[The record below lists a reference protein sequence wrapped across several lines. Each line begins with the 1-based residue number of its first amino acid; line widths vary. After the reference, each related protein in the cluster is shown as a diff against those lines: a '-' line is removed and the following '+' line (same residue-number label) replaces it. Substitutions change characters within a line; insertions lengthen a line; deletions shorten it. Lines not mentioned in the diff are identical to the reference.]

1 MASRYE
7 VHRDTLKTKR
17 NVGSDISEL
26 KTLYSQTPKFYSKMD
41 FDEFL
46 SYANEG
52 ATNELDKSVSD
63 YREQSKVRKTDPLI
77 ADPDYYKK
85 LFSVTDKDYE
95 DTAEKQGFKG
105 LRRTAASILSESTSS
120 MLNLMHNVNP
130 LNNKT
135 KKLLD
140 SKLKE
145 SSGEVVPTERDIEKR
160 IERGVNKFIRKPFG
174 SSKFGYTDLFETKYD
189 EKTGEEYYEV
199 KPPESTAESLAR
211 PLGELMYG
219 FQALKL
225 GKVDKGVGKVV
236 EKLKERVKLSPRG
249 RGRPSQAR
257 LAAES
262 NELFKTRLINSGAT
276 IAKTELASQF
286 AFADDPEFNI
296 VASKLAEHFGD
307 DDNAMADLLNYLDT
321 DDESPETA
329 RRLSL
334 LLDGIFISGAVSTF
348 LGAAKVTVKGA
359 TNLINEI
366 KASGP
371 EGVDA
376 FKKVINDGR
385 KSDKAAKIIA
395 KPEPDLDII
404 TDWTNK
410 IFQNNALGR
419 KLNEGQKQLQRGWYN
434 LRRSSGMMTP
444 EMFKIIKSG
453 EYDRIGWSQRA
464 MDLHANLMVTMRKA
478 AKDSKVKFEDI
489 EEDFGHFMVGSLK
502 NGKRIKIK
510 DLPENIRPYAQ
521 EARTTIDS
529 LSKLL
534 LQSKHIPKET
544 RKEIEK
550 NMGTY
555 LRKTYDAFENPNWTA
570 TAEMIAKATSEIK
583 ASIKAADIAKGMKRL
598 RSDAYYQQ
606 EAEVT
611 INKWINKDD
620 FKSMENHI
628 NKVFG
633 SKKAETLFKARVTL
647 RPAIEELLGGKNVST
662 TTAVFRTIETLAH
675 QQSKYKMF
683 DDLAEKGLGKW
694 FWRGTG
700 KNSTAPDSRMTLGKI
715 TGQQF
720 GNLNGA
726 KTTPEIARLF
736 NNMGK
741 VDQMEWGRYIYGSF
755 LRAKGFGQA
764 AATVY
769 NLTTHVRNTVGGG
782 IIVMRNGFNPF
793 TSELGDS
800 FEILSNQLNRAGAKK
815 NDTLSEI
822 YREYQKLGLVNQNVK
837 VGDFKA
843 LINDITQTGKNTFN
857 DRGTNILQKIASGA
871 SRTNKGLTDLYVA
884 EDDLWRILVYNKELK
899 VLQRANTLVPVASQ
913 KSLAVLKQE
922 ASDIVRNTMPT
933 YDLIAPTLLGIR
945 KLPIGNFF
953 SFTAEQWRNN
963 YHTLLRGVDE
973 VASGNEAL
981 VERGMQRLAGQMTVT
996 YAGYKGLTDTS
1007 KYFFGVSDEEEQ
1019 AVRDLDLADWSQNS
1033 AIVFDRT
1040 KEGFLEYTDLTYT
1053 DPSAPVTDVFRAFI
1067 GEVTEGRNPKDTKEK
1082 IGAGIMKAAKSFIKP
1097 FVDPSIVSAALL
1109 DVLFQGKDFETGKY
1123 LDGYNIQKGTYH
1135 PDNLGVVLAH
1145 VGKELIPRE
1154 IKDDYSLFLGKK
1166 AERIKKGEISM
1177 ENELFSRVTG
1187 QRTQILTPDRLAR
1200 NFGFKITELNTQVK
1214 LAKDNLNTY
1223 VYDDTMTPNKL
1234 LAEYQDGVSAYYPS
1248 FVKAKLAFE
1257 AAVTLGLEK
1266 NSVMKISNKRL
1277 RSFNSAESS
1286 EFNSFN
1292 NAFTPIRL
1300 TQSQLTFFKLNG
1312 DFTDMSYAQFLKEYN
1327 DIYSEFSH
1335 LPIIRESDYGWA
1347 NPDLAKSRG
1356 RYDPSQPK
1364 PSKFEYSTGGLVE
1377 GEDTVPY
1384 TKEDPADR
1392 VNPYTGEPYQEQ
1404 MDRLGFS
1411 NGMGEPENLI
1421 AKSIAQLA
1429 NEKRYNFDYEQ
1440 NFDKETGKRIENI
1453 YVNKGDT
1460 RGKFVR
1466 DVYLNAKSRGLAYP
1480 EIVASQAAAESRYG
1494 ASKIAQEANNL
1505 FGIKLR
1511 EGETGE
1517 AREFMTK
1524 EDYGQGQVPEKAN
1537 FRVFNSVD
1545 ESVQGY
1551 NTFIKDKKYNEALQ
1565 AKTPLEYLQ
1574 KIKDAGYATDQS
1586 YVKTVG
1592 DVYQQYKNAGIFD

>member
-7 VHRDTLKTKR
+7 VHKDTLKTKR

-26 KTLYSQTPKFYSKMD
+26 KTLYSETPKFYSEMD

-63 YREQSKVRKTDPLI
+63 YREQSKVRKPDPLI
-77 ADPDYYKK
+77 ADPDYYKT
-85 LFSVTDKDYE
+85 LFAVTDKDYE
-95 DTAEKQGFKG
+95 DAAEKQGFKG
-105 LRRTAASILSESTSS
+105 LRRTAASVLSESTSA
-120 MLNLMHNVNP
+120 MLNLVHN
-130 LNNKT
+130 LNTFGTKDIVKNQNK
-135 KKLLD
+135 
-140 SKLKE
+140 
-145 SSGEVVPTERDIEKR
+145 SGEVVLTERDIEKR
-160 IERGVNKFIRKPFG
+160 IERGVNKFYRKPFG

-199 KPPESTAESLAR
+199 KPAESTAEAIAR

-219 FQALKL
+219 FQALKI
-225 GKVDKGVGKVV
+225 GKLDKVGGKIV
-236 EKLKERVKLSPRG
+236 EKLKERVKLSPRT
-249 RGRPSQAR
+249 RGRPSKAR

-262 NELFKTRLINSGAT
+262 SALLRTRLINSGAT

-286 AFADDPEFNI
+286 AFANDPEFNI

-334 LLDGIFISGAVSTF
+334 LLDGIFISGVVSTF
-348 LGAAKVTVKGA
+348 LGVAKVTVKGA
-359 TNLINEI
+359 TNLINKI
-366 KASGP
+366 KDSGP

-395 KPEPDLDII
+395 KPEPELDII

-444 EMFKIIKSG
+444 AMFKIIKSG

-478 AKDSKVKFEDI
+478 AKDSKVKFKDI

-510 DLPENIRPYAQ
+510 DLPENMRPYAQ
-521 EARTTIDS
+521 EARKTIDS

-544 RKEIEK
+544 KKEIQE
-550 NMGTY
+550 NMGKY
-555 LRKTYDAFENPNWTA
+555 LRKTYDAFENPNWTP

-583 ASIKAADIAKGMKRL
+583 ASIKAADVAKGMKRL

-647 RPAIEELLGGKNVST
+647 RPAIEELLGGQNVST

-700 KNSTAPDSRMTLGKI
+700 KNSTAPDPRMTMGKI
-715 TGQQF
+715 TGKQF

-741 VDQMEWGRYIYGSF
+741 VDQMEWGRYLYGSF

-1019 AVRDLDLADWSQNS
+1019 AVRDLDLAEWSQNS

-1082 IGAGIMKAAKSFIKP
+1082 IGAGIMAAAKSFIKP

-1109 DVLFQGKDFETGKY
+1109 DVLFQGRDFETGKY

-1135 PDNLGVVLAH
+1135 PDNLGVVLNH

-1266 NSVMKISNKRL
+1266 HSVMKISNKRL

-1327 DIYSEFSH
+1327 DIYAEFSH

-1411 NGMGEPENLI
+1411 NGIGEPENLI

>member
-1 MASRYE
+1 
-7 VHRDTLKTKR
+7 
-17 NVGSDISEL
+17 
-26 KTLYSQTPKFYSKMD
+26 
-41 FDEFL
+41 
-46 SYANEG
+46 
-52 ATNELDKSVSD
+52 
-63 YREQSKVRKTDPLI
+63 
-77 ADPDYYKK
+77 
-85 LFSVTDKDYE
+85 
-95 DTAEKQGFKG
+95 
-105 LRRTAASILSESTSS
+105 
-120 MLNLMHNVNP
+120 
-130 LNNKT
+130 
-135 KKLLD
+135 
-140 SKLKE
+140 
-145 SSGEVVPTERDIEKR
+145 
-160 IERGVNKFIRKPFG
+160 
-174 SSKFGYTDLFETKYD
+174 
-189 EKTGEEYYEV
+189 
-199 KPPESTAESLAR
+199 
-211 PLGELMYG
+211 
-219 FQALKL
+219 
-225 GKVDKGVGKVV
+225 
-236 EKLKERVKLSPRG
+236 
-249 RGRPSQAR
+249 
-257 LAAES
+257 
-262 NELFKTRLINSGAT
+262 
-276 IAKTELASQF
+276 
-286 AFADDPEFNI
+286 
-296 VASKLAEHFGD
+296 
-307 DDNAMADLLNYLDT
+307 
-321 DDESPETA
+321 
-329 RRLSL
+329 
-334 LLDGIFISGAVSTF
+334 
-348 LGAAKVTVKGA
+348 
-359 TNLINEI
+359 
-366 KASGP
+366 
-371 EGVDA
+371 
-376 FKKVINDGR
+376 
-385 KSDKAAKIIA
+385 
-395 KPEPDLDII
+395 
-404 TDWTNK
+404 
-410 IFQNNALGR
+410 
-419 KLNEGQKQLQRGWYN
+419 
-434 LRRSSGMMTP
+434 
-444 EMFKIIKSG
+444 
-453 EYDRIGWSQRA
+453 
-464 MDLHANLMVTMRKA
+464 MV
-478 AKDSKVKFEDI
+478 
-489 EEDFGHFMVGSLK
+489 
-502 NGKRIKIK
+502 
-510 DLPENIRPYAQ
+510 
-521 EARTTIDS
+521 
-529 LSKLL
+529 
-534 LQSKHIPKET
+534 
-544 RKEIEK
+544 
-550 NMGTY
+550 
-555 LRKTYDAFENPNWTA
+555 
-570 TAEMIAKATSEIK
+570 
-583 ASIKAADIAKGMKRL
+583 
-598 RSDAYYQQ
+598 
-606 EAEVT
+606 
-611 INKWINKDD
+611 
-620 FKSMENHI
+620 
-628 NKVFG
+628 
-633 SKKAETLFKARVTL
+633 
-647 RPAIEELLGGKNVST
+647 
-662 TTAVFRTIETLAH
+662 
-675 QQSKYKMF
+675 
-683 DDLAEKGLGKW
+683 
-694 FWRGTG
+694 
-700 KNSTAPDSRMTLGKI
+700 
-715 TGQQF
+715 
-720 GNLNGA
+720 
-726 KTTPEIARLF
+726 
-736 NNMGK
+736 
-741 VDQMEWGRYIYGSF
+741 SF

-1019 AVRDLDLADWSQNS
+1019 AVRDLDLAEWSQNS

-1327 DIYSEFSH
+1327 DIYAEFSH

-1356 RYDPSQPK
+1356 RYDPSAPK

-1377 GEDTVPY
+1377 SGEVSDKYPVPFV
-1384 TKEDPADR
+1384 KKDPKAR
-1392 VNPYTGEPYQEQ
+1392 VSDDLGGEPYQEQ

-1411 NGMGEPENLI
+1411 NGIGEPENLI